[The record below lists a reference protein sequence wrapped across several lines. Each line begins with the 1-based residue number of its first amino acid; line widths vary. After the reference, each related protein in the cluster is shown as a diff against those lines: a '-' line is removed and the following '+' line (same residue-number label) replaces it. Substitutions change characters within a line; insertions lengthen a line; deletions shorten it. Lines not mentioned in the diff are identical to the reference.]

1 MAILPTSLCRFNAIP
16 IKIPAGF
23 FVNIDDKIHT
33 EIQESHSIQHDLE
46 KKNRVERF
54 TLNQLQSF
62 LQSYSSQNSVIS
74 IWIDIHIKGI

>member
-46 KKNRVERF
+46 KRTEWKDSHLTNFKVF
-54 TLNQLQSF
+54 YKATVVKTVC
-62 LQSYSSQNSVIS
+62 Y
-74 IWIDIHIKGI
+74 

>member
-46 KKNRVERF
+46 KRTEWKDSHLTNFRVF
-54 TLNQLQSF
+54 YKATVVKTVLLA
-62 LQSYSSQNSVIS
+62 Y
-74 IWIDIHIKGI
+74 G